1 MDIFCKGCEP
11 HRHPRRRAS
20 NPPTMAAPSTDH
32 SDLVARVNAII
43 RAVEAAALDD
53 SASIDLA
60 LTTVQQPLQALK
72 AELETLD
79 TTLRAWG
86 HKGDVMDAVKH
97 ELRKPSPF
105 SSMGGLATTVNPP
118 STSGWQAN
126 DARQPERTANNEFR
140 TLDERA
146 VIITDILDRVGRID
160 DDYIASFGP
169 LADGVVPILARLY
182 ALLALLCTDPHA
194 AVAFRPAVVKRIVLG
209 PGTGPAAVVAQ
220 APSTKEEVFAAAKK
234 TVRGLVRR
242 AQALYV
248 GAEVRGEKAVLA
260 GGRYEAWKGW
270 VEVNGGNEEAET
282 EEMEVGGYA

>member
-1 MDIFCKGCEP
+1 M
-11 HRHPRRRAS
+11 
-20 NPPTMAAPSTDH
+20 N
-32 SDLVARVNAII
+32 L
-43 RAVEAAALDD
+43 
-53 SASIDLA
+53 
-60 LTTVQQPLQALK
+60 
-72 AELETLD
+72 
-79 TTLRAWG
+79 
-86 HKGDVMDAVKH
+86 
-97 ELRKPSPF
+97 
-105 SSMGGLATTVNPP
+105 P

-126 DARQPERTANNEFR
+126 DERRPERTANNEFR

-209 PGTGPAAVVAQ
+209 PGAGPAAAVAQ

-260 GGRYEAWKGW
+260 GGRYEAWKAW

-282 EEMEVGGYA
+282 EETEVGGYA